1 MIAKILYIGLIIL
14 FCAFMVVAKININ
27 TATKEELTTLKG
39 IGEVKAE
46 AIIKFREHYGSIRSI
61 EELINIKGIGEKTIE
76 NIKKDII
83 VK

>member
-1 MIAKILYIGLIIL
+1 MLKKMLLTVFVIIFCSVIA
-14 FCAFMVVAKININ
+14 FAKININ
-27 TATKEELTTLKG
+27 SATKEELMTLRG

-46 AIIKFREHYGSIRSI
+46 AIIKYREQYGDFKTI

-83 VK
+83 IK